1 MNDTAL
7 LLLNLGSPDS
17 VEVKDVRKYLREF
30 LMDERVIDVP
40 YLVRKVIVEG
50 FILPSRPRRSA
61 EAYKK
66 VWTEEGSPLI
76 AISNRFQNALEE
88 EVDLPMTFAMRY
100 ANPTPA
106 DALKELEAKCPGMKR
121 ILIAPLYPH
130 YAMSSYE
137 TALLHVQHTLR
148 ELRNDIEVKVLKPF
162 YEEPTYIK
170 NLAESIKPYL
180 PGIDHLLFSYHGLP
194 VRHLKKSDS
203 TKKHCYTCTNCC
215 HTPSEA
221 WNTCYK
227 HQVMRTS
234 MLTAKALD
242 LSPGQ
247 YSVSFQSR
255 LGRDEWIKPFTV
267 ERLENLPKEGV
278 KRLGIVCPAFVADC
292 LETLE
297 EIAMAGKEIFLD
309 AGGESLVVIP
319 CLNDSMPWVKTF
331 ARYVNKRANG
341 YAGLWS

>member
-1 MNDTAL
+1 MNGTAL

-17 VEVKDVRKYLREF
+17 VNENDVRKYLREF
-30 LMDERVIDVP
+30 LMDERVIDAP
-40 YLVRKVIVEG
+40 YVIRKIIVEG
-50 FILPSRPRRSA
+50 FILPSRPKRSA
-61 EAYKK
+61 EAYEK
-66 VWTEEGSPLI
+66 VWTKAGSPLI
-76 AISNRFQNALEE
+76 AISNRFQHALEE

-106 DALKELEAKCPGMKR
+106 NALKALEAKCPNMKR

-137 TALLHVQHTLR
+137 TALLHVQRTIQKLR
-148 ELRNDIEVKVLKPF
+148 SDLDVKVLKPF
-162 YEEPTYIK
+162 YEEPAYIQ
-170 NLAESIKPYL
+170 NLAESIKPHL
-180 PGIDHLLFSYHGLP
+180 PDIDHLLFSYHGLP
-194 VRHLKKSDS
+194 VRHLKKSDP
-203 TKKHCYTCTNCC
+203 TGEHCYRCANCC
-215 HTPSEA
+215 DTPSVA

-227 HQVMRTS
+227 HQVTRTS
-234 MLTAKALD
+234 TLTAKALN
-242 LSPGQ
+242 LSRNQ

-297 EIAMAGKEIFLD
+297 EIAMAGKEIFLE
-309 AGGESLVVIP
+309 AGGESLTVIP
-319 CLNDSMPWVKTF
+319 CLNDSAPWVKTF
-331 ARYVNKRANG
+331 AQYVNKHENG
-341 YAGLWS
+341 YAALWN